1 MKSIKITLL
10 FVLALT
16 LQLGLH
22 AQDKTKTVFTFEPL
36 PYAYDALEKSID
48 KETMEIHYDR
58 HHRAYYNNFMKAI
71 AGTELEYMTME
82 EIFANMSKFP
92 VGVRNNGGGYYNH
105 TLFWNNLSADGG
117 KIEAALEEA
126 IVKTFGSLEDFK
138 KQFEQAGATRFGSGW
153 AWLIVNEKG
162 ELFISSTANQDN
174 PLMDVVA
181 ERGTPILALDVWEH
195 AYYLRYQNKRGSYM
209 SAFWDV
215 VNWTEVSERYQMAVN

>member
-16 LQLGLH
+16 LQFGLH
-22 AQDKTKTVFTFEPL
+22 AQDKTKTVFSFEPL

-71 AGTELEYMTME
+71 AATELEYLTME

-153 AWLIVNEKG
+153 AWLSVNEKG